1 MASKCEFLCLHYY
14 YFVNWLTALGHFVIF
29 CNHSLYR
36 IAGNFRG
43 QADLHE
49 ILT

>member
-1 MASKCEFLCLHYY
+1 MIGEKGSLSKPVLISKNHIIFL
-14 YFVNWLTALGHFVIF
+14 VNGAVLII
-29 CNHSLYR
+29 YR
-36 IAGNFRG
+36 ITGNFRG

>member
-1 MASKCEFLCLHYY
+1 MHYANY
-14 YFVNWLTALGHFVIF
+14 
-29 CNHSLYR
+29 SDYR
-36 IAGNFRG
+36 IAGNFCGVKIRYFRG